1 MTNVGEPLLCAAAQV
16 KLHCNLQGRPLE
28 SQGVA
33 APRRAIEA
41 IEATPQSPLARALRA
56 VQNAME
62 DGDAFELDD
71 LDALLDAEPVEA
83 EEYDEVAPVSA
94 PTKVVTDYS
103 KWDRLGKTIDEEE
116 DEEEPEVYNDEQQ
129 KTWDRMVKASG
140 LQEEMK
146 EELGLDDNESVE
158 AREPNEWRVVYS
170 PCVAVREKPSVASR
184 MVGIKRVNNLVGV
197 DYTIESQWL
206 KLKGERGFMLIH
218 GQDLGLGQLLVP
230 NRGHYADGAPKVPS
244 SSE

>member
-1 MTNVGEPLLCAAAQV
+1 MNVRANHNTFDVLVVEEAAV
-16 KLHCNLQGRPLE
+16 E
-28 SQGVA
+28 
-33 APRRAIEA
+33 
-41 IEATPQSPLARALRA
+41 
-56 VQNAME
+56 
-62 DGDAFELDD
+62 
-71 LDALLDAEPVEA
+71 EPVEA

-103 KWDRLGKTIDEEE
+103 KWDKLGKTIDEEE

-170 PCVAVREKPSVASR
+170 PCVAVRAPTASR
-184 MVGIKRVNNLVGV
+184 SFFFFVFL
-197 DYTIESQWL
+197 TAE
-206 KLKGERGFMLIH
+206 
-218 GQDLGLGQLLVP
+218 P
-230 NRGHYADGAPKVPS
+230 P
-244 SSE
+244 

>member
-1 MTNVGEPLLCAAAQV
+1 
-16 KLHCNLQGRPLE
+16 
-28 SQGVA
+28 
-33 APRRAIEA
+33 
-41 IEATPQSPLARALRA
+41 
-56 VQNAME
+56 ME

-170 PCVAVREKPSVASR
+170 PCVAVRAPTASVFFFFRFFNPGTPAGEKPSVASR
-184 MVGIKRVNNLVGV
+184 MVGVKRVNNLVGV

-230 NRGHYADGAPKVPS
+230 NRGHYGDGAPKVPS

>member
-1 MTNVGEPLLCAAAQV
+1 
-16 KLHCNLQGRPLE
+16 
-28 SQGVA
+28 
-33 APRRAIEA
+33 
-41 IEATPQSPLARALRA
+41 
-56 VQNAME
+56 ME

-94 PTKVVTDYS
+94 PTKVITDYS
-103 KWDRLGKTIDEEE
+103 KWDKLGKTIDEEE

-170 PCVAVREKPSVASR
+170 PCVAVRAPTASVRSFF
-184 MVGIKRVNNLVGV
+184 
-197 DYTIESQWL
+197 S
-206 KLKGERGFMLIH
+206 FF
-218 GQDLGLGQLLVP
+218 
-230 NRGHYADGAPKVPS
+230 
-244 SSE
+244 

>member
-1 MTNVGEPLLCAAAQV
+1 M
-16 KLHCNLQGRPLE
+16 
-28 SQGVA
+28 
-33 APRRAIEA
+33 
-41 IEATPQSPLARALRA
+41 
-56 VQNAME
+56 
-62 DGDAFELDD
+62 
-71 LDALLDAEPVEA
+71 
-83 EEYDEVAPVSA
+83 SA